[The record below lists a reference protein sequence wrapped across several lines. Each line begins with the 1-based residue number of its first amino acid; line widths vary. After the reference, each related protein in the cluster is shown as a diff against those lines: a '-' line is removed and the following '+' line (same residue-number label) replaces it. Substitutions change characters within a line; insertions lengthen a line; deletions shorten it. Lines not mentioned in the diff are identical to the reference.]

1 MGSRSDAGLVQ
12 PCLDMLRE
20 LGIPFEVRVLSAHRQ
35 PEEVREYG
43 LLARDRGLEVLIG
56 AAGMAGH
63 LPGVMASWTI
73 LPVIGLP
80 LATSE
85 LSGMDSLLSVV
96 QMPSGVPVATVAIG
110 GAKNAAYLAVQI
122 LALSDGRLAEA
133 LTRHK
138 QEMAEAVKAKDSKL
152 QG

>member
-1 MGSRSDAGLVQ
+1 MALVGVVMGSRSDAGLVQ

-35 PEEVREYG
+35 PDEVREYG

-63 LPGVMASWTI
+63 LPGVLASWTI

-96 QMPSGVPVATVAIG
+96 QMPAGIPVACVAVN
-110 GAKNAAYLAVQI
+110 GARNAAVLAARI
-122 LALSDGRLAEA
+122 LALKHDKVRQALEEYHQRLQEA
-133 LTRHK
+133 
-138 QEMAEAVKAKDSKL
+138 
-152 QG
+152 